1 MTVEQLRK
9 AHQARPFEPFTLRT
23 ADGREY
29 PVAHNE
35 FLSFSQS
42 GRTVVVSTPDDSY
55 EVLDLLLVTSL
66 HRGNGR
72 PTQPAARTE

>member
-42 GRTVVVSTPDDSY
+42 GRTIAVSTPDDSFD
-55 EVLDLLLVTSL
+55 VLDLLLVTSI
-66 HRGNGR
+66 HRGNGKPA
-72 PTQPAARTE
+72 PTAPQLE